1 MPQFLE
7 THSPDLVPETIRRT
21 ILELGSRAE
30 TVQRVEEAFLV
41 ELASETDAALIA
53 RDSEARKYCRLA
65 GAKHVALPKRNYR
78 AFRNT
83 IKKLGFII
91 PDVRLS
97 S

>member
-1 MPQFLE
+1 MHAWKRTRLIRFPRQFE
-7 THSPDLVPETIRRT
+7 GEYWIW
-21 ILELGSRAE
+21 GARAE

-41 ELASETDAALIA
+41 ELASVTDAALIA
-53 RDSEARKYCRLA
+53 HDSEARKYCRLA
-65 GAKHVALPKRNYR
+65 GAKDVALAKRNCR